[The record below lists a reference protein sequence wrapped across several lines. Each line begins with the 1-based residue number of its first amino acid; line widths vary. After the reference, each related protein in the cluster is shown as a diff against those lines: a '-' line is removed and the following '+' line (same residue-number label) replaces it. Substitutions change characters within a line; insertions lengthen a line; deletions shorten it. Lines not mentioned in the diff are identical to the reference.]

1 MIKVSWFSESTFCFS
16 VSFTFRNVSKNTPVL
31 LHRCSL
37 KRVDANIGILNLTD
51 ASLWYRPTGRKKP
64 SRSNSNAS
72 AEPSSGLVFTALPAP
87 NLPAAGSWSSGHI
100 CLGALG
106 PDAQRPERW
115 PGVGIQAAGRPE
127 MDTRTNTSGD
137 MSYIQISRCWLIPWI
152 PGMSVSCV
160 YVCTRYWLFS
170 NSFFPCTERRLSG
183 FNPDVWF
190 STWSSTWLI
199 LKHTCTHGK
208 RKS

>member
-1 MIKVSWFSESTFCFS
+1 MLACDIVQLEERSRLVATPTPHLKPAQGCFS
-16 VSFTFRNVSKNTPVL
+16 QLCL
-31 LHRCSL
+31 L
-37 KRVDANIGILNLTD
+37 
-51 ASLWYRPTGRKKP
+51 PTYLLQDP
-64 SRSNSNAS
+64 
-72 AEPSSGLVFTALPAP
+72 
-87 NLPAAGSWSSGHI
+87 
-100 CLGALG
+100 GALG
-106 PDAQRPERW
+106 KFGLMLSDQTLRGLRDGLERESKQRVDLRW
-115 PGVGIQAAGRPE
+115 THG
-127 MDTRTNTSGD
+127 
-137 MSYIQISRCWLIPWI
+137 QISQETCPTYKRQDVDGFLWI